1 MVDVQCWMLVV
12 IPAIQ
17 MMFINYYGKI
27 SLGITIPIGKEHVK
41 IYLYEILRKTK
52 KPLIQNMLNLFG

>member
-1 MVDVQCWMLVV
+1 MLVV

-17 MMFINYYGKI
+17 MTFINYYGKI

-41 IYLYEILRKTK
+41 MYIYMKFSEILRS
-52 KPLIQNMLNLFG
+52 L

>member
-17 MMFINYYGKI
+17 MTFINYYGKI
-27 SLGITIPIGKEHVK
+27 SLGITIPIGKENVK
-41 IYLYEILRKTK
+41 MYMKFSEKLRS
-52 KPLIQNMLNLFG
+52 L

>member
-17 MMFINYYGKI
+17 MTFINYYGKI
-27 SLGITIPIGKEHVK
+27 SPGITIPIGKEHVK
-41 IYLYEILRKTK
+41 IYMNMKFSRKLR
-52 KPLIQNMLNLFG
+52 NL